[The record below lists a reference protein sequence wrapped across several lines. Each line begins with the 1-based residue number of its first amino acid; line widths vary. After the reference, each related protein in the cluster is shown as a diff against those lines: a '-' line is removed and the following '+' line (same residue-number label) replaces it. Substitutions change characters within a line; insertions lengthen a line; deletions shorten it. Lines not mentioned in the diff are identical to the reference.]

1 MLYHLLYKLY
11 EQAGYISLFG
21 REVQLVPDQIW
32 PAFNVVRY
40 ITFRTFMGLFTAL
53 VVLFAFG
60 KPWIAYLHKKQLLQT
75 LWDYVPETHHQWKQ
89 KTPTMG
95 GVLIWF
101 ALLVS
106 SLLWARWDKP
116 YVWLV
121 LGLGLALAVIGFI
134 DDYWKVVR
142 KDAHGL
148 RARYKFPLQTVVC
161 LLASL
166 ILYDGFGFD
175 THLSL
180 PFLKQF
186 VPDLGWVYIAFAT
199 FVLVGSSNALNLTD
213 GLDGLVTGPAI
224 IAFLAYG
231 VLAYVV
237 GNFRISA
244 YLQVPYVP
252 NCGELAVVCGAVVG
266 ALIGFLWFNAHPAQ
280 VFMGD
285 VGSLSLG
292 GMLGMAALLTKNE
305 LLLAVIGGVFV
316 LETFSVITQ
325 VVSFKLT
332 GKRVFRMA
340 PLHHHF
346 ELKGWPESKVIVR
359 FWIISIILA
368 LASLSTLKLR

>member
-1 MLYHLLYKLY
+1 MLYHLLYTLY
-11 EQAGYISLFG
+11 LQEGYLTLFG
-21 REVQLVPDQIW
+21 KEVRIVPDQIW
-32 PAFNVVRY
+32 PALNVVKY

-53 VVLFAFG
+53 VILFAFG
-60 KPWIAYLHKKQLLQT
+60 KPWIAWLQKKQLLQT
-75 LWDYVPETHHQWKQ
+75 LWDYVPETHHQSKQ

-95 GVLIWF
+95 GILILF
-101 ALLVS
+101 AIFTS

-116 YVWLV
+116 YIWLV
-121 LGLGLALAVIGFI
+121 LGLGFALAVIGFI
-134 DDYWKVVR
+134 DDYWKIFK

-148 RARYKFPLQTVVC
+148 RARYKFPLQVIVC
-161 LLASL
+161 LLVSL
-166 ILYDGFGFD
+166 ILYDSFGFD
-175 THLSL
+175 THLSV

-186 VPDLGWVYIAFAT
+186 QPDLGLYYIIFAVL
-199 FVLVGSSNALNLTD
+199 VLVGSSNALNLTD

-224 IAFLAYG
+224 ISFLSYG
-231 VLAYVV
+231 ILAYVV
-237 GNFRISA
+237 GNFRIAS

-252 NCGELAVVCGAVVG
+252 SCGELAVVCGAITG
-266 ALIGFLWFNAHPAQ
+266 ALIGFLWFNSHPAQ

-292 GMLGMAALLTKNE
+292 GMLGLVALLTKNE
-305 LLLAVIGGVFV
+305 FLLMIIGGIFV

-325 VVSFKLT
+325 VLSFKLT
-332 GKRVFRMA
+332 GKRIFRMA

-359 FWIISIILA
+359 FWIISVILA